1 LPSSPEDTPD
11 GQEELLSD
19 DVMIAVDPHKASN
32 TAAVLDP
39 VTKTV
44 IESARFANSAD
55 GYGQLARFAARWE
68 HRRWAVEGCHG
79 APRSL
84 AQRLVADGE
93 MVLDVPA
100 KLAARVRVYS
110 RGHGRKTDKDD
121 AVSVGLAA
129 LDGTGITPVTRD
141 DALVSLRLLCDRR
154 EELTAQRTQA
164 VCRLHRLLAEL
175 TPGGMRRELSANK
188 AQALLGRIRPA
199 DDVSQVRVHIARDHL
214 ADIRAL
220 DARIKYIGTQIA
232 ALVTA
237 SGTGLTR
244 LYGIGPVIA
253 GRIVAEVGDV
263 ARFATKDTFASYNG
277 TAPIDV
283 SSGDQIRHRLS
294 RAGNRRINHALHMM
308 AVTQIR
314 NRGSQ
319 GRAYYERKRME
330 GKTGKE
336 ALRCLKR
343 RLSDLVYYQLIAD
356 RQGTI
361 GKCGSP
367 TTGRPTPPACT
378 SPTSRLQPAR
388 PRPAPR
394 PRPAS
399 TPSSRSTGTAASSP
413 ASRSSTPAPSCP
425 PTYSTGPKS
434 PAKAPPAAHS

>member
-1 LPSSPEDTPD
+1 MTLN
-11 GQEELLSD
+11 D
-19 DVMIAVDPHKASN
+19 DVLIAVDPHKASN

-44 IESARFANSAD
+44 IEVARFGNTVD
-55 GYGQLARFAARWE
+55 GYGQLATFAARWE
-68 HRRWAVEGCHG
+68 QRRWAVEGCYG
-79 APRSL
+79 AGRSL

-129 LDGTGITPVTRD
+129 LDGTGILPVTSD
-141 DALVSLRLLCDRR
+141 DATVSLRLLCDRR
-154 EELTAQRTQA
+154 EELTALRTQA

-188 AQALLGRIRPA
+188 AQALLARIRTA
-199 DDVSQVRVHIARDHL
+199 DDVSRVRMHIARDHL

-232 ALVTA
+232 TLVTA
-237 SGTGLTR
+237 SGTGLTG
-244 LYGIGPVIA
+244 LFGIGPVIA
-253 GRIVAEVGDV
+253 GRILAEVGDV

-283 SSGDQIRHRLS
+283 SSGDQVRHRLS

-314 NRGSQ
+314 YPATP
-319 GRAYYERKRME
+319 GRLYYERKRRE
-330 GKTGKE
+330 GKTPKE

-343 RLSDLVYYQLIAD
+343 RLSDLVYHQLICD

-361 GKCGSP
+361 GRCGSP
-367 TTGRPTPPACT
+367 TTPPPTRSTST
-378 SPTSRLQPAR
+378 SPATHSRQAAPPSR
-388 PRPAPR
+388 PPRRPAPK
-394 PRPAS
+394 A
-399 TPSSRSTGTAASSP
+399 SSRWTGKTTASS
-413 ASRSSTPAPSCP
+413 ASRSSTPAPA
-425 PTYSTGPKS
+425 STTTSSTKPKS
-434 PAKAPPAAHS
+434 TAKTAAS

>member
-1 LPSSPEDTPD
+1 
-11 GQEELLSD
+11 LSD

-44 IESARFANSAD
+44 IEAARFANTAD

-68 HRRWAVEGCHG
+68 QRRWAVEGCHG
-79 APRSL
+79 AGRFL

-93 MVLDVPA
+93 AVLDVPA
-100 KLAARVRVYS
+100 KLAARVRMYS
-110 RGHGRKTDKDD
+110 RGDGRKTGKDD

-129 LDGTGITPVTRD
+129 LDGTGITPAARD
-141 DALVSLRLLCDRR
+141 GALVSLRLLCDRR

-164 VCRLHRLLAEL
+164 VCRLHRLIAEL

-188 AQALLGRIRPA
+188 AQALLARIRPA
-199 DDVSQVRVHIARDHL
+199 GDVAGVRVQIARDHL

-220 DARIKYIGTQIA
+220 DARIKYLGAQIA

-277 TAPIDV
+277 TAPIGV

-319 GRAYYERKRME
+319 GRAYFDKKMAE
-330 GKTGKE
+330 GKTRKE
-336 ALRCLKR
+336 ALRALKR
-343 RLSDLVYYQLIAD
+343 RISDAIFA
-356 RQGTI
+356 
-361 GKCGSP
+361 
-367 TTGRPTPPACT
+367 
-378 SPTSRLQPAR
+378 RLQADAWQATAHAKGPEGQQGNALSPAR
-388 PRPAPR
+388 PAHTPGTGSSAKPL
-394 PRPAS
+394 PGLTHTTTPAS
-399 TPSSRSTGTAASSP
+399 AQR
-413 ASRSSTPAPSCP
+413 
-425 PTYSTGPKS
+425 
-434 PAKAPPAAHS
+434 AKATTRKPRRTP

>member
-1 LPSSPEDTPD
+1 M
-11 GQEELLSD
+11 SD

-68 HRRWAVEGCHG
+68 HRRWAEGCHG
-79 APRSL
+79 AGRSL

-93 MVLDVPA
+93 AVLDVPA

-110 RGHGRKTDKDD
+110 RGHGRKTDKHD
-121 AVSVGLAA
+121 ALSIGLAA
-129 LDGTGITPVTRD
+129 LDGTGVTVVTRD

-188 AQALLGRIRPA
+188 AQALLARIRPA
-199 DDVSQVRVHIARDHL
+199 GDVSQVRVQIARDHL

-220 DARIKYIGTQIA
+220 DARIKYLGAQIA

-314 NRGSQ
+314 NRATE
-319 GRAYYERKRME
+319 GRAYYERKRLE

-356 RQGTI
+356 RRGTI
-361 GKCGSP
+361 NTCGSP
-367 TTGRPTPPACT
+367 TTGSPTPPTCT
-378 SPTSRLQPAR
+378 SPTSRPQPAR

-399 TPSSRSTGTAASSP
+399 TPSSRSTGAAASSP
-413 ASRSSTPAPSCP
+413 ALRSSTPAPSCP
-425 PTYSTGPKS
+425 PACSTKPKS
-434 PAKAPPAAHS
+434 SAKAPSAARY